1 MLNFPSQ
8 SPRHIRFFIYLL
20 FSSILVNYVVN
31 KYVTA
36 FNHSLYQVMIAS
48 FFLYAVLKC
57 VDFLNIPLKPE
68 TKYCLTIFVCCS
80 GLLSQ
85 MLLTFFFQ
93 AIAVFLFFRY
103 IKRLKS
109 PIVLLALLFL
119 SFATLTY
126 RYFGRCQWDQ
136 ILTLFE
142 FGQSGLLT
150 SDFKAC
156 LSTVLGVVLQALW
169 LYCFVQMIKEMGLFF
184 LSASIP
190 TVAILELILSC
201 AVICYLSGFYDFL
214 GTLLLLYRHLN
225 PLVIFLM
232 LIFSLLAAYLF
243 MSYKK
248 FAAVWL
254 LMMGLMAMD
263 SEFQFLSYSYYSLGA
278 HDSGT
283 DYFHEYYK
291 DPSRINFHLKQQ
303 PKNLILIYVES
314 LEANY
319 QDKTLFKRDFLK
331 SLNALDL
338 PKTSFN
344 HFIQAPNTG
353 WTMAGIIAS
362 QCGVPY
368 KLSNPYIGNMLGQ
381 HLKSFMP
388 HASCLGDIL
397 SAKGYTNI
405 FLNGSSLDFAGQ
417 GLFFKT
423 HHYDEIYGRTEWQ
436 HKGYSSEDLK
446 FWGLSDDNLFA
457 EAKLTLNRLMQAQK
471 PFNLTL
477 LTIDTHGIDGR
488 LSKTCLKHGG
498 RTFED
503 IVECTSTEVAGFIAY
518 VAKRGWLDRVTIV
531 VTGDHLVMANAISHK
546 LNQSQDHYIYNLLI
560 SNAKLKKTRDNIV
573 HFDLLPSILQALGF
587 SWGDDR
593 LGLGYSAFGL
603 INPGLEPEKR
613 LNQLKKTILSNSTT
627 YNKLW

>member
-184 LSASIP
+184 
-190 TVAILELILSC
+190 
-201 AVICYLSGFYDFL
+201 
-214 GTLLLLYRHLN
+214 
-225 PLVIFLM
+225 
-232 LIFSLLAAYLF
+232 
-243 MSYKK
+243 
-248 FAAVWL
+248 
-254 LMMGLMAMD
+254 
-263 SEFQFLSYSYYSLGA
+263 
-278 HDSGT
+278 
-283 DYFHEYYK
+283 
-291 DPSRINFHLKQQ
+291 
-303 PKNLILIYVES
+303 
-314 LEANY
+314 
-319 QDKTLFKRDFLK
+319 
-331 SLNALDL
+331 
-338 PKTSFN
+338 
-344 HFIQAPNTG
+344 
-353 WTMAGIIAS
+353 
-362 QCGVPY
+362 
-368 KLSNPYIGNMLGQ
+368 
-381 HLKSFMP
+381 
-388 HASCLGDIL
+388 
-397 SAKGYTNI
+397 
-405 FLNGSSLDFAGQ
+405 
-417 GLFFKT
+417 
-423 HHYDEIYGRTEWQ
+423 
-436 HKGYSSEDLK
+436 
-446 FWGLSDDNLFA
+446 
-457 EAKLTLNRLMQAQK
+457 
-471 PFNLTL
+471 
-477 LTIDTHGIDGR
+477 
-488 LSKTCLKHGG
+488 
-498 RTFED
+498 
-503 IVECTSTEVAGFIAY
+503 
-518 VAKRGWLDRVTIV
+518 
-531 VTGDHLVMANAISHK
+531 
-546 LNQSQDHYIYNLLI
+546 
-560 SNAKLKKTRDNIV
+560 
-573 HFDLLPSILQALGF
+573 
-587 SWGDDR
+587 
-593 LGLGYSAFGL
+593 
-603 INPGLEPEKR
+603 
-613 LNQLKKTILSNSTT
+613 
-627 YNKLW
+627 